1 MSEPP
6 HNAPPA
12 GGLSAS
18 SPPATSPPS
27 QETLDELATLD
38 TPTVCN
44 ALEVVAPQRR
54 AYGFTTS
61 PLLCPVPLAKPMV
74 GYARTATI
82 RAAAP
87 SGRERADDLATRTA
101 YYRHMAEPPQ
111 PTVTVIADLD
121 ASPGYGAWWGEVN
134 SNLHRALGSL
144 GVVTNGSIRDLDD
157 WADGFGALAG
167 SVGPSHAWVHVV
179 DVAVGVQVA
188 GMTVQPGDLLH
199 ADQHGAVVLPLDV
212 AAQVPQAARQ
222 IAEAEQKLISAA
234 QAPGFDAE
242 VLAQLLNPTGDD
254 H

>member
-1 MSEPP
+1 MTESPSG
-6 HNAPPA
+6 AP
-12 GGLSAS
+12 LSQS
-18 SPPATSPPS
+18 
-27 QETLDELATLD
+27 TLDELAELD
-38 TPTVCN
+38 TPTVTN

-61 PLLCPVPLAKPMV
+61 PLVCPLPLAKPMV

-87 SGRERADDLATRTA
+87 SGRNSADDLAQRTA
-101 YYRHMAEPPQ
+101 YYRHIGESPQ
-111 PTVTVIADLD
+111 PTVTVIGDLD

-144 GVVTNGSIRDLDD
+144 GVITNGSIRDLDD

-179 DVAVGVQVA
+179 DVAVTVHVA
-188 GMTVQPGDLLH
+188 GMTVEPGDLVH
-199 ADQHGAVVLPLDV
+199 ADRHGAVVVPVDV
-212 AAQVPQAARQ
+212 AAQVPEAARK
-222 IAEAEQKLISAA
+222 IAEAEQRLISAA
-234 QAPGFDAE
+234 QAPGFDAD
-242 VLAQLLNPTGDD
+242 VLARLLNPTGPD

>member
-1 MSEPP
+1 MSQPSTD
-6 HNAPPA
+6 AP
-12 GGLSAS
+12 LSGDV
-18 SPPATSPPS
+18 
-27 QETLDELATLD
+27 LDALAQLD

-61 PLLCPVPLAKPMV
+61 PLLCPLPLAKPMV

-87 SGRERADDLATRTA
+87 SERDSSDDLAMRTA
-101 YYRHMAEPPQ
+101 YYRHVAQAPH

-121 ASPGYGAWWGEVN
+121 ASRGYGAWWGEVN
-134 SNLHRALGSL
+134 SNLHAALGSL
-144 GVVTNGSIRDLDD
+144 GVVTDGSIRDLDD

-179 DVAVGVQVA
+179 DVAVTVRVA
-188 GMTVQPGDLLH
+188 NMTVGPGDLVH
-199 ADQHGAVVLPLDV
+199 ADKHGAVVVPVEV
-212 AAQVPQAARQ
+212 AALVPDAAREIA
-222 IAEAEQKLISAA
+222 IAEQRLISAA
-234 QAPGFDAE
+234 HEPGFSAD
-242 VLAQLLNPTGDD
+242 VLARLLKVTGDD